1 VIRCISRRLER
12 LETLT
17 AANRR
22 EPIAFRVLLVDP
34 ERGLTGVLVIEGDK
48 PTMRVAGTPE
58 EVEKI
63 GVDLERRRG
72 SPDAGGVRTGVKKPT
87 DITTY
92 HSAAKLPTSWERGR
106 AAPSLRVADDPLRAC
121 EATSASS
128 AFYGHVT
135 DRRCEPDLSVLM
147 PGQPLSAFFPLR

>member
-58 EVEKI
+58 EVEK
-63 GVDLERRRG
+63 VRADLERRRAARLQWKG
-72 SPDAGGVRTGVKKPT
+72 GATDTHDCSAG
-87 DITTY
+87 
-92 HSAAKLPTSWERGR
+92 
-106 AAPSLRVADDPLRAC
+106 
-121 EATSASS
+121 
-128 AFYGHVT
+128 
-135 DRRCEPDLSVLM
+135 
-147 PGQPLSAFFPLR
+147 